1 MRILLT
7 GCTGQVG
14 WELQRTL
21 APLGEVMAT
30 HRSRLDMADPAQ
42 AAALVRETA
51 PQIIVN
57 AAAYTAVDKA
67 ESEAALARVINAL
80 TPGAMAEE
88 ARRCGALFVHYSTDY
103 VFDGLSQKAYTE
115 SDPVNPC
122 SVYGRS
128 KEEGEQRIRQSGVR
142 HLILRTSWV
151 YGVRGQNFMLT
162 MLRLAR
168 ERDRLRVVADQI
180 GSPTWSRMIA
190 EATAALIVKVADQAA
205 MAETLNLSSQG
216 AVSWH
221 GFASAIVER
230 GAALGLCPLKPVDPI
245 GTAEY
250 PTPARRPANSVLDGS
265 RLRDRFGLQ
274 LPSWNHAL
282 DLCLEDLRHEGKG
295 SRPTIPSA
303 GIP

>member
-14 WELQRTL
+14 WELHRTL
-21 APLGEVMAT
+21 APLGEVIAT
-30 HRSRLDMADPAQ
+30 NRSRLDMADPAD
-42 AAALVRETA
+42 AAALVRELA
-51 PQIIVN
+51 PEIVVN
-57 AAAYTAVDKA
+57 AAAYTAVDRA
-67 ESEAALARVINAL
+67 ESEQDLARAVNAL

-88 ARRCGALFVHYSTDY
+88 SRRCGALFLHYSTDY
-103 VFDGLSQKAYTE
+103 VFDGLSSRAYTE

-128 KEEGEQRIRQSGVR
+128 KEEGERLIRQSGAR

-151 YGVRGQNFMLT
+151 YGVRGQNFFLT

-168 ERDRLRVVADQI
+168 ERDRLRVVADQF

-190 EATAALIVKVADQAA
+190 EATAALLVKIAGEDAV
-205 MAETLNLSSQG
+205 AETLNLSSQG
-216 AVSWH
+216 SVSWH

-230 GAALGLCPLKPVDPI
+230 GAALGLCPLKPVDAI

-250 PTPARRPANSVLDGS
+250 RTPARRPSNSQLDGS
-265 RLRDRFGLQ
+265 RLRDRFNLQ
-274 LPSWNHAL
+274 LPPWDRAL
-282 DLCLEDLRHEGKG
+282 DLCLDDLR
-295 SRPTIPSA
+295 A
-303 GIP
+303 